1 MVNSVSIVIPCLN
14 EEASIADVVRAAQ
27 TGFAN
32 AGIPGEVVVVD
43 NGSDDRSAECAA
55 DAGARVVK
63 ESKRGY
69 GAAIRKGFSVA
80 QNDILVMADGDL
92 SYDLTKLG
100 EFLAPIRKGTADF
113 VVGNRLD
120 GVHDGAMPMLHQH
133 VGTPVLTWMVRI
145 LFGCKALKDS
155 QCGMRAIR
163 KDAYFKLNCMTT
175 GMEFASEMIAK
186 AAIEGLRIA
195 QCDIEYHPRAGESKL
210 RPLRDGWRHLRFLLL
225 YVPSQ
230 VILLPLLTLWLISST
245 VMTMLA
251 VGPLQI
257 RSQQFDVHSMLLL
270 AILNVS
276 SLQVLTGAMT
286 ARSYA
291 HLNGFRPD
299 ALIAWLYRHIHFRS
313 AVSVSAVWLLLGL
326 AGLLF
331 FGSQFSRSPEL
342 FQKPD
347 TTRLLL
353 LCMCLIVNGLQV
365 WLAGYLAS
373 VMALPRHMD
382 HLPAEAEDTGMADVE

>member
-1 MVNSVSIVIPCLN
+1 
-14 EEASIADVVRAAQ
+14 
-27 TGFAN
+27 
-32 AGIPGEVVVVD
+32 
-43 NGSDDRSAECAA
+43 
-55 DAGARVVK
+55 
-63 ESKRGY
+63 
-69 GAAIRKGFSVA
+69 
-80 QNDILVMADGDL
+80 MA
-92 SYDLTKLG
+92 
-100 EFLAPIRKGTADF
+100 
-113 VVGNRLD
+113 
-120 GVHDGAMPMLHQH
+120 
-133 VGTPVLTWMVRI
+133 
-145 LFGCKALKDS
+145 
-155 QCGMRAIR
+155 
-163 KDAYFKLNCMTT
+163 
-175 GMEFASEMIAK
+175 
-186 AAIEGLRIA
+186 
-195 QCDIEYHPRAGESKL
+195 
-210 RPLRDGWRHLRFLLL
+210 
-225 YVPSQ
+225 
-230 VILLPLLTLWLISST
+230 
-245 VMTMLA
+245 MLA

-299 ALIAWLYRHIHFRS
+299 ALIAWMYRHLHFRS

>member
-299 ALIAWLYRHIHFRS
+299 ALIAWLYRHLHFGS